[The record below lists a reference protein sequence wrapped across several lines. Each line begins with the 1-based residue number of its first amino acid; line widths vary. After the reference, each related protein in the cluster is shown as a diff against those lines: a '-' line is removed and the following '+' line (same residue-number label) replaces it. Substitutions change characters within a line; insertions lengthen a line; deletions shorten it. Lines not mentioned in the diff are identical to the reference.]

1 MIMITMIILIIL
13 IMITIMKTFYNSMLK
28 IYKVND

>member
-13 IMITIMKTFYNSMLK
+13 IMITVMKTFYNSMLK